1 MRRGDIYRVELNP
14 TYGHEQRGL
23 RPVVVVSP
31 DAFNKATGV
40 PIVAPITAGGEFSR
54 RNGFAVPLSGIKT
67 VGVVLCDQVR
77 TLDLKAR
84 DAKKIDRLPDEI
96 VQEVLARLAA
106 IFE

>member
-31 DAFNKATGV
+31 DAFNKAIGV
-40 PIVAPITAGGEFSR
+40 PIVAPITAGEFSR